1 MNTKRLEMQPS
12 MTLLITVFYVL
23 IIGISL
29 IVIITRNMGEA
40 YKRTKK
46 HPVGHYMGLGIATG
60 MPFGYA
66 VSLPMGIG
74 MENLAMGVS
83 LGPAFGAGIGVV
95 IGYFL
100 ELKYKDELRKLTP
113 EEITAR
119 KKIMVLVVGIIL
131 ACVAGLVYIIYS
143 HLNP

>member
-23 IIGISL
+23 IIAISL
-29 IVIITRNMGEA
+29 LVIITRNMGEA
-40 YKRTKK
+40 FKRTKK
-46 HPVGHYMGLGIATG
+46 HPIGHYMGLGIATG

-66 VSLPMGIG
+66 VSLPIGIG

-83 LGPAFGAGIGVV
+83 LGPAFGAGIGVF

-100 ELKYKDELRKLTP
+100 EMRYKDELRDLLF
-113 EEITAR
+113 EEIKTR
-119 KKIMVLVVGIIL
+119 NRIMVLVIAIIL
-131 ACVAGLVYIIYS
+131 ACVGGLIYIIHN
-143 HLNP
+143 HLYR